1 MAVANS
7 NTFARPEI
15 TAAQSVIAGNIAALL
30 KIPLSATHDLFQV
43 VDICQRYADELI
55 EVNNHAEYMALC
67 GRLLA
72 GLNVLKVVL
81 KSPLPK
87 HLIEQLTVNDN
98 NYDEYRSPLST
109 DSETTCE
116 YCCALTMVLLNQQI
130 TLDQQEQISELLF
143 ELLSMLAEDLK
154 APRFIRTTT
163 GLAMIEGDAV
173 PGIH

>member
-1 MAVANS
+1 MAIADS
-7 NTFARPEI
+7 NTFVRAEI
-15 TAAQSVIAGNIAALL
+15 TADQTVIAESIAALL
-30 KIPLSATHDLFQV
+30 KIPLGATHDLFQV

-55 EVNNHAEYMALC
+55 EIDNHAEYMALC

-87 HLIEQLTVNDN
+87 HLIEQLTVNEN
-98 NYDEYRSPLST
+98 NADEYRCQLST

-116 YCCALTMVLLNQQI
+116 YCSALTMVLLNQQI
-130 TLDQQEQISELLF
+130 MPEQQEQISELLF
-143 ELLSMLAEDLK
+143 ELLTMLAEDLK
-154 APRFIRTTT
+154 APRFVRTTT
-163 GLAMIEGDAV
+163 GLAMIGGEAI

>member
-15 TAAQSVIAGNIAALL
+15 TATQSIIAGDIAALL
-30 KIPLSATHDLFQV
+30 KIPLGATHDLFQV

-55 EVNNHAEYMALC
+55 EVHNHAEYIALC

-87 HLIEQLTVNDN
+87 HLIEQLTVNEN
-98 NYDEYRSPLST
+98 NADEYRNQLST

-116 YCCALTMVLLNQQI
+116 YCSALTMVLLNQQV
-130 TLDQQEQISELLF
+130 TEDQQEHIEELLF
-143 ELLSMLAEDLK
+143 ELLTMLAEDLK
-154 APRFIRTTT
+154 APRFIRTAS
-163 GLAMIEGDAV
+163 GLAMIGGEVIPA
-173 PGIH
+173 IH

>member
-1 MAVANS
+1 MAIADS
-7 NTFARPEI
+7 NTFVRDEI
-15 TAAQSVIAGNIAALL
+15 TADQTVIAGSIAALL
-30 KIPLSATHDLFQV
+30 KMPLGATHDLFQV

-55 EVNNHAEYMALC
+55 EVDNNAEYMALC

-87 HLIEQLTVNDN
+87 HLIEQLTVNEN
-98 NYDEYRSPLST
+98 NADEYCSQLSA

-116 YCCALTMVLLNQQI
+116 YCCALTMVLLNQQV
-130 TLDQQEQISELLF
+130 TLEQQEHIGELLF
-143 ELLSMLAEDLK
+143 DLLMMLVEDLK

-163 GLAMIEGDAV
+163 GLAMIGGEAI